1 MYGTCCHEIAVMQA
15 EELQL
20 LAKVVLQFLLF
31 FQGHMGAAIKPIPNQ
46 QQYKVIALDQFF
58 QDVIGLY
65 FNNHCSLV
73 ELNLVVLFSK
83 VVAFS
88 TKRIENWANR
98 QAKCLPV
105 IKRGFQHAAL
115 VPP

>member
-1 MYGTCCHEIAVMQA
+1 MWDNRNKIRYQTYGICCEIAALQA

-31 FQGHMGAAIKPIPNQ
+31 FQGPMGAAIKPIPNQ

-58 QDVIGLY
+58 YDVIGLY
-65 FNNHCSLV
+65 FYNHCSLV
-73 ELNLVVLFSK
+73 ERNLVLLSGK

-88 TKRIENWANR
+88 TK
-98 QAKCLPV
+98 
-105 IKRGFQHAAL
+105 
-115 VPP
+115 